1 MIYKNLS
8 YVAISF
14 FYINIIGYF
23 FHFYVSRKLGPALYG
38 EFMVLYSIYL
48 TMANISGIVGN
59 VAVKKIVENIN
70 NKYETLRFLRIFGVV
85 TGIIISVFL
94 VTGCKDVL
102 HFLNIGN
109 RSSVY
114 LIAFGILI
122 LFPTSLEKSFLQSTK
137 QFGFFSILNSAE
149 LTIRLVM
156 AILFLYFGLK
166 VFGALLSSVVSI
178 FISLAVLLYKNN
190 NIMGKI
196 NKIPI
201 KNILYLM
208 LYISPGGVMVY
219 LDSIFIKKM
228 FDPTTAGLYA
238 AFSVLGKAVLFLCLT
253 LNTVFFPEFISL
265 RSNINKLFK
274 MTIKSN
280 FLVFAI
286 FILSIVGVSLSG
298 KELFLIV
305 FGAKYTMA
313 FKYLPYYLLALLP
326 LTLNIYFMSI
336 FTALEKHLIIMYAN
350 FLIYLCGFVFLRFK
364 TIDQYF
370 LYIGITNL
378 IFYLFYL
385 GLFTK
390 LKIMYNN

>member
-38 EFMVLYSIYL
+38 EFMVLYSVYL

-286 FILSIVGVSLSG
+286 FILSIIGVSLSG

-326 LTLNIYFMSI
+326 LALNIYFMSI

-350 FLIYLCGFVFLRFK
+350 FLIYLCGFVFLHFK